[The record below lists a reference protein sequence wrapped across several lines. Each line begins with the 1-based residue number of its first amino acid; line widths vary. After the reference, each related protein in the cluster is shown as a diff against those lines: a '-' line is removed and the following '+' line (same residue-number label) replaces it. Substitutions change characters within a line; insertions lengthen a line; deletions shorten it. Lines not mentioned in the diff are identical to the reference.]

1 MAHFAKLDDN
11 NIVIDVLV
19 VSDVDTSDNNG
30 NEVESIGV
38 SFCQKLV
45 GDESTV
51 WKKTSHSAK
60 GNGFRGNYA
69 GVGHTYM
76 TNVRTMG
83 VASTDVFVDQQPYPS
98 WSIGV
103 DKAWWYAPIPR
114 PELTDS
120 EIEARKIYR
129 WNEDAYQADTNNPKT
144 VGWALTIR

>member
-51 WKKTSHSAK
+51 WKQTSLNAK

-76 TNVRTMG
+76 TNVMG
-83 VASTDVFVDQQPYPS
+83 TLHMLEAPRELNQNCIAAS
-98 WSIGV
+98 
-103 DKAWWYAPIPR
+103 
-114 PELTDS
+114 
-120 EIEARKIYR
+120 
-129 WNEDAYQADTNNPKT
+129 AYQTSIVMQK
-144 VGWALTIR
+144 LI